1 MAVKRFYFFGSYSSA
16 PAFRPFIIQINSGA
30 DSSFTIP
37 TTGGGY
43 NYEVSTSDG
52 QNFTGVT
59 GNLTITFP
67 DANALYDISISGDF
81 PRIYFNNGSERLK
94 IKDIKQWGDI
104 VWQSMN
110 RSFYGCENLIVS
122 ATDIPKFNNGID
134 LGYAFS
140 ASSINPDN
148 IALWEWSKVNNLGIA
163 FYGNMVFNQNISNLD
178 LSGIPDDT
186 GSTVCFDRFLRL
198 CSAFDNKGN
207 RFILDFY
214 GKSNKLGNYPFNGV
228 KVKQY
233 EFKNSENLSWNIN
246 LQSGGADR
254 AIVEVIIFHNRQTDI
269 DFKTGGN
276 NYPNLIASGVKETID
291 AVDKT
296 AGKIISLNPTVYANF
311 ETHLQNLGYI
321 DIQDYLTQTGNN
333 WTVIN

>member
-1 MAVKRFYFFGSYSSA
+1 MAVNRFYFFGSYSSS
-16 PAFRPFIIQINSGA
+16 PAFRPFIIQVNSGT

-43 NYEVSTSDG
+43 NYKVSTSDG
-52 QNFTGVT
+52 QSFTGVT

-67 DANALYDISISGDF
+67 SANTLYDISISGDF
-81 PRIYFNNGSERLK
+81 PRIYFNNTGDKDKL
-94 IKDIKQWGDI
+94 IDIKQWGDI
-104 VWQSMN
+104 EWTSMQN
-110 RSFYGCENLIVS
+110 AFHGCSNTMS
-122 ATDIPKFNNGID
+122 TATDIPKFNNGIS
-134 LGYAFS
+134 LAYAFQL
-140 ASSINPDN
+140 SSINPDN
-148 IALWEWSKVNNLGIA
+148 IALWEWSKVNDLRQA
-163 FYGNMVFNQNISNLD
+163 FLNNTTFNQNISNLD

-186 GSTVCFDRFLRL
+186 GTIRPFNLFLQN

-214 GKSNKLGNYPFNGV
+214 GKSNNLGTYPFNNV

-233 EFKNSENLSWNIN
+233 EFKNSENLSWNN
-246 LQSGGADR
+246 ALQSGGAYR

-269 DFKTGGN
+269 DFKTGAN
-276 NYPNLIASGVKETID
+276 NYPNLIASGIKETID

-296 AGKIISLNPTVYANF
+296 AGKILSLNPTVYANF

>member
-1 MAVKRFYFFGSYSSA
+1 MAVRTTYFFGSYSSV
-16 PAFRPFIIQINSGA
+16 RPFIIQVNSGA
-30 DSSFTIP
+30 DSTFTIP
-37 TTGGGY
+37 TFGGGY
-43 NYEVSTSDG
+43 NYDVKTSDG
-52 QNFTGVT
+52 QTFSGVT

-67 DANALYDISISGDF
+67 DASTLYDISISGDF

-104 VWQSMN
+104 EWTSME
-110 RSFYGCENLIVS
+110 RAFFGCSNMTCT
-122 ATDIPKFNNGID
+122 ATGIPKFNNGIS
-134 LGYAFS
+134 LAYAFGS
-140 ASSINPDN
+140 SSINPDN
-148 IALWEWSKVNNLGIA
+148 IALWEWSKVGDLNRAFMNNTT
-163 FYGNMVFNQNISNLD
+163 FNQNISNLD
-178 LSGIPDDT
+178 FSGIPD
-186 GSTVCFDRFLRL
+186 GSGFNVFLQG

-214 GKSNKLGNYPFNGV
+214 GKSNNLGTYPFNGV

-246 LQSGGADR
+246 LQSGSADR
-254 AIVEVIIFHNRQTDI
+254 IIVEVIIFHNRQTDI

-296 AGKIISLNPTVYANF
+296 AGKILSLNPTVYANF